1 MINFRFNFDN
11 FRFNLRFRFTF
22 KNVNI
27 VVNLVENDMQKCYI
41 IFVKNMFE
49 LF

>member
-11 FRFNLRFRFTF
+11 FRFRFTF

-27 VVNLVENDMQKCYI
+27 VVNLVENDMQKSTSYLKKHVWTI
-41 IFVKNMFE
+41 LIV
-49 LF
+49 L

>member
-27 VVNLVENDMQKCYI
+27 VNLVENDMQKSTSYLKKH
-41 IFVKNMFE
+41 V
-49 LF
+49 